1 MKMKKI
7 LWFSTLSLLLVIATG
22 CEKEKRAKTKEEQ
35 IFPHNL
41 EFAVFELTTHQ
52 ACKVACGENG
62 EILISLQ
69 DVKDDVDTNCSLAQ
83 FDSIQMMEQIK
94 IYAYLNINGDSTRL
108 EVPSKPCGTVSYY
121 CKDKSEEVQD
131 VFRLIDEIRDAPAAQ
146 GDSAWFFDT
155 FERLFG
161 KGASIDH
168 TPYRIYLAK
177 ADPTKFDAP
186 HARLEDYRLIF
197 ILTTK

>member
-1 MKMKKI
+1 MKAKFI
-7 LWFSTLSLLLVIATG
+7 LWFSVLFLLLMVATG
-22 CEKEKRAKTKEEQ
+22 CEKEAWTKEEP

-41 EFAVFELTTHQ
+41 EFAVFELTARQ
-52 ACKVACGENG
+52 SCKVACGKNE

-69 DVKDDVDTNCSLAQ
+69 GVKDDVDTKCSLVQ

-121 CKDKSEEVQD
+121 CKNKSEEVQD
-131 VFRLIDEIRDAPAAQ
+131 VFRLIGEIRDAPAAQ

-155 FERLFG
+155 FELLFG

-168 TPYRIYLAK
+168 IPYHIYLAK
-177 ADPTKFDAP
+177 ADPTKYDAP